1 MILFGFLPFQT
12 GEPPRFLR
20 KEVHLAHRQ
29 VLKVETWGG
38 EKPGKSV
45 ITLDADGTLTVRE
58 LNRGRSIKP
67 VVKKLSKDEVADLEL
82 HVQQAD
88 FEKLWSGPKATVD
101 PKSVDGVDELY
112 VMRQS
117 KRIVWWSNAVYQ
129 TSELEANLV
138 DYIWSVIHS

>member
-1 MILFGFLPFQT
+1 
-12 GEPPRFLR
+12 
-20 KEVHLAHRQ
+20 
-29 VLKVETWGG
+29 
-38 EKPGKSV
+38 
-45 ITLDADGTLTVRE
+45 
-58 LNRGRSIKP
+58 
-67 VVKKLSKDEVADLEL
+67 VKKLSKDEVADLEL